1 MNIRRKLEKINK
13 KSSLIM
19 WKIDINI
26 ALMNEINKKYEF
38 YTLYLEIYNMD
49 IENRSGQ
56 SEFIISE
63 RIEKNEII

>member
-1 MNIRRKLEKINK
+1 MNG
-13 KSSLIM
+13 
-19 WKIDINI
+19 
-26 ALMNEINKKYEF
+26 INKKYEF

>member
-19 WKIDINI
+19 RKIDINI